1 MPVYRCRFL
10 NHAGSMVQTRL
21 VAENEPEAT
30 ETARSIS
37 AISGA
42 RWFELFQ
49 GERLVCVER
58 ESEKVSAGDVPKQ
71 PDVR

>member
-1 MPVYRCRFL
+1 MPLYRCRFL

-21 VAENEPEAT
+21 AAENEAEAA
-30 ETARSIS
+30 EMARSIS
-37 AISGA
+37 ANSSA

-58 ESEKVSAGDVPKQ
+58 ESEKVSAGDAGNA
-71 PDVR
+71 RH